1 MNKSMR
7 FLAPLALSLL
17 LSCASDNETQLGR
30 QDVVVDDA
38 YLDEPATL
46 SGNATETL
54 AEGQPITVQFQDK
67 QASLQIGQDAS
78 GDPLIALTD
87 DEGTITYFRKS
98 SATLQKANLDEF
110 LQGVW
115 EAFARLKGGVQF
127 ALDVD
132 TDNKLTLVIANQEE
146 GIQVDV
152 RVQGTPSEQEVEKA
166 IAVFK
171 DWQDQTSSSSQ
182 LSSSTSILS
191 SSSAIKPSSSS
202 SSVAKPVSSS
212 SVNTSSSSA
221 HASSSSSAPISS
233 SSSSGGTIYDYC
245 PFPDVKDFL
254 TTTGTFYPGWTES
267 SFTYK
272 QISCS
277 DGIVQHKT
285 GTMKSVRVK
294 ITQSDNM
301 QATVKVYPANSDGG
315 ALLDSSPCTSPMGD
329 GSVIPGTTAAYTS
342 FKTCLNNFMQ
352 VENLDGYA
360 SLF

>member
-17 LSCASDNETQLGR
+17 LSCTSDNEGQLGR
-30 QDVVVDDA
+30 QEVVVDDA

-46 SGNATETL
+46 SGNETQTL
-54 AEGQPITVQFQDK
+54 ADGQPITMNFQEK

-78 GDPLIALTD
+78 GEPLIALTD

-98 SATLQKANLDEF
+98 SASLQKANLDEF

-132 TDNKLTLVIANQEE
+132 TNNKLTLVIVNQEQ

-166 IAVFK
+166 IAIFK
-171 DWQDQTSSSSQ
+171 DWQDPISSSSSQ
-182 LSSSTSILS
+182 LSSSASLPS
-191 SSSAIKPSSSS
+191 SSSVVKPSSNSVAPSSSSVVQPSSSSVKPSSSS
-202 SSVAKPVSSS
+202 A
-212 SVNTSSSSA
+212 TQQ
-221 HASSSSSAPISS
+221 SS
-233 SSSSGGTIYDYC
+233 SSSSSEVHSDYC
-245 PFPDVKDFL
+245 AFPDVKDFL
-254 TTTGTFYPGWTES
+254 TTTGTFYPGWSES
-267 SFTYK
+267 GFTYT
-272 QISCS
+272 QISCT
-277 DGIVQHKT
+277 DGIVKHKT

-294 ITQSDNM
+294 ITSGATM

-329 GSVIPGTTAAYTS
+329 GAVLPGTTAAYTT

-352 VENLDGYA
+352 VENVDGYA